1 MPKVHLFLSESD
13 EKEVINAIQE
23 AELNTS
29 GEIRVHIEGKATKDA
44 YERALDVFN
53 ELKMHQTEQR
63 NGVLIYVATEDQKFV
78 ICGDKGIN
86 NVVADDFWDS
96 TRDTIAEHFK
106 KGNFK
111 NGIVAGIL
119 SAGIQL
125 KQFFPWQTDDE
136 NELSNEISKG

>member
-1 MPKVHLFLSESD
+1 MPKAHLFLSEFD
-13 EKEVINAIQE
+13 EKEVINAIQK

-29 GEIRVHIEGKATKDA
+29 GEIRIHIEGKATKDT
-44 YERALDVFN
+44 YERALEVFN

-78 ICGDKGIN
+78 IYGDEGIN
-86 NVVADDFWDS
+86 NVVADDFWDC

>member
-86 NVVADDFWDS
+86 NVVADDFWDC

>member
-1 MPKVHLFLSESD
+1 MPKAHLFLSESD

-29 GEIRVHIEGKATKDA
+29 GEIRIHIEGKTTKDA

>member
-1 MPKVHLFLSESD
+1 MPKTNLFLSESD
-13 EKEVINAIQE
+13 EQEVIKAIQK

-29 GEIRVHIEGKATKDA
+29 GEIRIHIEEKATKDV

-53 ELKMHQTEQR
+53 ELNMHQTEQR
-63 NGVLIYVATEDQKFV
+63 NGVLIYVATEDKKFA

-86 NVVADDFWDS
+86 EVVADDFWDS
-96 TRDTIAEHFK
+96 TRDSVAEHFK

-125 KQFFPWQTDDE
+125 NQFFPWQTDDE